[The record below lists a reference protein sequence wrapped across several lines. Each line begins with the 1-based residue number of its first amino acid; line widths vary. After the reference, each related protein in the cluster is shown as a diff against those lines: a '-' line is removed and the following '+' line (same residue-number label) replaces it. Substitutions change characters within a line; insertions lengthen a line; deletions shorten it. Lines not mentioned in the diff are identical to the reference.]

1 MDLKS
6 FCRGPTSQLMNLYI
20 PKMPEK
26 KKREQY
32 DHDLLTYFED
42 LKYEESIENMDSH
55 FANAKVINLDIIHHE
70 CQGDKLNNP
79 REYYQTIKNLVLKI
93 TKMTFA
99 NEPCRPL

>member
-1 MDLKS
+1 
-6 FCRGPTSQLMNLYI
+6 
-20 PKMPEK
+20 
-26 KKREQY
+26 
-32 DHDLLTYFED
+32 
-42 LKYEESIENMDSH
+42 MDSH

-99 NEPCRPL
+99 NKPCRPL